1 MPDDSLTG
9 DHEARTRLTVLE
21 LEELPSGEWRA
32 TQAGAEHEG
41 RGETAA
47 AAAAAYCR
55 LVAGESLA
63 DSGRT

>member
-1 MPDDSLTG
+1 MQP
-9 DHEARTRLTVLE
+9 HETRRTRLTVLE

-32 TQAGAEHEG
+32 TQTGVNREG

-55 LVAGESLA
+55 RVAGDE
-63 DSGRT
+63 DQETGEP